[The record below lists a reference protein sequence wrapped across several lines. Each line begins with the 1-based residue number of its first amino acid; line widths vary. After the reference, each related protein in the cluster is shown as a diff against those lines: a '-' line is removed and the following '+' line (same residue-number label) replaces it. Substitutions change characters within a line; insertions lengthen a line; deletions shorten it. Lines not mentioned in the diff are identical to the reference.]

1 MWIRSQDGNL
11 LVYCQALGF
20 TKDDFSI
27 VEVRNDNVLIL
38 GKYETL
44 EQAEHVMDMISHSV
58 SLKSRGYQVGVF
70 QMPKEV
76 RL

>member
-1 MWIRSQDGNL
+1 MWIRSQEGNL

-20 TKDDFSI
+20 TKDDLSI
-27 VEVRNDNVLIL
+27 VEVRNDDVLIL

-44 EQAEHVMDMISHSV
+44 EQAKHVMDMISQSV
-58 SLKSRGYQVGVF
+58 GHQVGVF

>member
-1 MWIRSQDGNL
+1 MWVMNQEGNL

-20 TKDDFSI
+20 TKDGLSI

-44 EQAEHVMDMISHSV
+44 EQAKHVMDMISQSV
-58 SLKSRGYQVGVF
+58 GHQVGVF

-76 RL
+76 K

>member
-1 MWIRSQDGNL
+1 MWIRNQEGNL
-11 LVYCQALGF
+11 LVYCQALGI

-27 VEVRNDNVLIL
+27 VEVKNDDVLIL

-44 EQAEHVMDMISHSV
+44 EQAKCVMDMISQFVEH
-58 SLKSRGYQVGVF
+58 QVGVF

-76 RL
+76 K